1 MAYLWNNF
9 AKRFGREVCHH
20 PIQAYSMIIAEKSY
34 YKLKQT
40 KNVGVGGRHFLLNL
54 MTTYNFASETGDD
67 ILHHLRHRN
76 KLNGVGSK
84 QKENNF

>member
-1 MAYLWNNF
+1 
-9 AKRFGREVCHH
+9 
-20 PIQAYSMIIAEKSY
+20 MIIAEKSY

-40 KNVGVGGRHFLLNL
+40 KNAGLDGRHFPFNL

-76 KLNGVGSK
+76 KLNGVGGVNK
-84 QKENNF
+84 KKTIFNHKRVILWNRKIKF